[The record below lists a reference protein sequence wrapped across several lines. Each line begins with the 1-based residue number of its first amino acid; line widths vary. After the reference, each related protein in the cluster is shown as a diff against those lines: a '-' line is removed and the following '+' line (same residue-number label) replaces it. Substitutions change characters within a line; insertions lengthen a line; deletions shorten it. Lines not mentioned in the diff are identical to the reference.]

1 MGVALLKSG
10 GLCPLSR
17 RTQRGHPAPLYQ
29 YPSLCSLLGASLRG
43 IHSHGFAPG
52 AALGP
57 RLTGWGPP
65 AAGVLRAAWAMW
77 RLEGDFKVGIKQ
89 VDVIGSRW
97 GGLGECSIF
106 NGGQY
111 TIHRKGWCDFRQL
124 NKAQGV
130 FPETVKERGEHRGG
144 RKETKQCAS
153 GTQLCPS
160 SKSAWLLLACCLCE
174 ESNRQGKDVP
184 L

>member
-1 MGVALLKSG
+1 MGGGLQSFPEGQGVGMALLKSG

-17 RTQRGHPAPLYQ
+17 RAGRRGDIQPLFTSS
-29 YPSLCSLLGASLRG
+29 PSLCSPLGASLRR

-57 RLTGWGPP
+57 RLIGWGPP
-65 AAGVLRAAWAMW
+65 AAGVLRAAWAVW

-111 TIHRKGWCDFRQL
+111 AIHRKGWWDFRQL
-124 NKAQGV
+124 NK
-130 FPETVKERGEHRGG
+130 ERGGQRGG
-144 RKETKQCAS
+144 RRETKQCAS
-153 GTQLCPS
+153 GG
-160 SKSAWLLLACCLCE
+160 SALLKFKVGLASACLL
-174 ESNRQGKDVP
+174 P